1 MCGCTGEYIFLN
13 DKYIPTMAITY
24 KVVGCTNPAGDEGV
38 DYAACRAVKTGDYDF
53 KALAEDIQFATTVTK
68 ADVVAVLTAA
78 KEYIKKGLLAGQRI
92 VLDELGALQ
101 MNLKGRCF
109 RQSSMTSSTFD
120 PSSYIDGVGIR
131 FRAEA
136 DLLKYVRAQYSVK
149 RVASELMA

>member
-1 MCGCTGEYIFLN
+1 
-13 DKYIPTMAITY
+13 MAIPY
-24 KVVGCTNPAGDEGV
+24 KVVACTNPAGDEGV
-38 DYAACRAVKTGDYDF
+38 DYACNRAVKSGDYDF

-109 RQSSMTSSTFD
+109 QQSQITRADFE
-120 PSSYIDGVGIR
+120 PSAYINGVGIR

-136 DLLKYVRAQYSVK
+136 DLLKYVRSQYSVK
-149 RVASELMA
+149 RVASDLMA